1 MTQSHL
7 IESAK
12 RSFLASYRQAP
23 IVLSEGK
30 GVRLRDV
37 AGREYL
43 DFCAGIA
50 VVSVGHGHPKLA
62 AAIGAQA
69 ARLMHTSNLFYN
81 DRAIALATEL
91 QKRTPFSRFFFCNS
105 GAEANEALLKLARRY
120 AFDRGEKQRV
130 EVVATLNSF
139 HGRTMGALS
148 LTGQPKYHEGM
159 QPLVP
164 GISHVPYGDLE
175 AMKAAVT
182 DRTAAIL
189 VEVVQGEGGVVTA
202 SDAYL
207 KGLRELCDS
216 RGALLFYDEV
226 QTCYGRTGKFLG
238 YEHSGVVP
246 DGCSLAKGI
255 ASGFPLGVMA
265 VSEQL
270 ANGLPPGS
278 HATTFGGNPLACAA
292 ALAVLEIFDEEKLV
306 ENSAKMGAHLA
317 QHLERIAAA
326 SRANNGA
333 VNEARGKGLL
343 RGLRVADGYDPA
355 ALLGAIR
362 EAGVL
367 LSIAGGNVLRFT
379 PPLCVTAAELDEGV
393 AIVERILSTASPR

>member
-1 MTQSHL
+1 MTQANL

-12 RSFLASYRQAP
+12 RSLLANYRQAP
-23 IVLSEGK
+23 IVLTEGK
-30 GVRLRDV
+30 GVRVRDV

-69 ARLMHTSNLFYN
+69 ARLIHTSNLFYN
-81 DRAIALATEL
+81 DKAIALAAEL

-105 GAEANEALLKLARRY
+105 GAEANEALLKLARRHF
-120 AFDRGEKQRV
+120 FDRGDKQRIGIV
-130 EVVATLNSF
+130 SALHSF
-139 HGRTMGALS
+139 HGRTMGALT
-148 LTGQPKYHEGM
+148 LTGQPKYHEGVG
-159 QPLVP
+159 PLVP
-164 GISHVPYGDLE
+164 GVSYVPYNDLE
-175 AMKAAVT
+175 ALEAAVT
-182 DRTAAIL
+182 DKTAAVL
-189 VEVVQGEGGVVTA
+189 LEVVQGEGGVVTA

-207 KGLRELCDS
+207 KGARELCDS

-238 YEHSGVVP
+238 YEHSGVLA

-265 VSEQL
+265 VREEL
-270 ANGLPPGS
+270 AHGLPPGS

-306 ENSAKMGAHLA
+306 ENSATVGAHLGK
-317 QHLERIAAA
+317 HLERIA
-326 SRANNGA
+326 
-333 VNEARGKGLL
+333 ARGKGLL
-343 RGLRVADGYDPA
+343 RGLRVADNYDPA

-379 PPLCVTAAELDEGV
+379 PPLCVTAAEIDEGV
-393 AIVERILSTASPR
+393 AIVERILQTAGPR

>member
-1 MTQSHL
+1 MTQNHL
-7 IESAK
+7 IETAK

-23 IVLSEGK
+23 IVLTEGK
-30 GVRLRDV
+30 GVRVRDV

-43 DFCAGIA
+43 DLCAGIA

-81 DRAIALATEL
+81 ERSIELAAEL
-91 QKRTPFSRFFFCNS
+91 AKRTPFSRFFFCNS
-105 GAEANEALLKLARRY
+105 GAEANEALLKLARRHFY
-120 AFDRGEKQRV
+120 DRGDKQRV
-130 EVVATLNSF
+130 EIIAALGSF

-159 QPLVP
+159 APLVG
-164 GISHVPYGDLE
+164 GISHVPYGDLD
-175 AMKAAVT
+175 ALKAKINE
-182 DRTAAIL
+182 RTAAVLI
-189 VEVVQGEGGVVTA
+189 EVVQGEGGVVSAT
-202 SDAYL
+202 DAYL
-207 KGLRELCDS
+207 KGVRELCDS

-226 QTCYGRTGKFLG
+226 QTGYGRTGKFLAC
-238 YEHSGVVP
+238 EHSGVIP

-255 ASGFPLGVMA
+255 ASGFPLGAMA
-265 VSEQL
+265 VREEL

-278 HATTFGGNPLACAA
+278 HATTYGGNPLACAA
-292 ALAVLEIFDEEKLV
+292 ALSVLSIFDEEKLV
-306 ENSAKMGAHLA
+306 ENSAKVGAHLG
-317 QHLERIAAA
+317 QHLERIARSSTTAG
-326 SRANNGA
+326 GA

-343 RGLRVADGYDPA
+343 RGLRVSDNYDPA
-355 ALLGAIR
+355 ALLAAIR

-379 PPLCVTAAELDEGV
+379 PPLSITAAEIDEGV
-393 AIVERILSTASPR
+393 AIVERALKTASPR